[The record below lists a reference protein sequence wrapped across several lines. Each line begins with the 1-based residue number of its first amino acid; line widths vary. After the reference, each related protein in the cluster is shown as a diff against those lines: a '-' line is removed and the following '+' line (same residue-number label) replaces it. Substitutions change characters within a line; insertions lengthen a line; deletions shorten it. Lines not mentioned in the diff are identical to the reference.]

1 MTLLSILR
9 LFFMLLSLI
18 LLGIAAY
25 LLWTWYQGHLVRQ
38 PDGTLHLVRDEW
50 RLWTGLPLLAWSFLG
65 RYVITFLLARR
76 DEDPTHPNRGHGR
89 LAAGRDG
96 ATLYVETWG
105 PALMRLLWYSPM
117 AGHWTAPYG
126 SMPSETSLS
135 NSASS
140 YGICRG

>member
-38 PDGTLHLVRDEW
+38 PDGALHLVRDQW

-76 DEDPTHPNRGHGR
+76 DEDPTHPNWGHGR
-89 LAAGRDG
+89 LAEGRDG
-96 ATLYVETWG
+96 ATLYVEALG
-105 PALMRLLWYSPM
+105 PADAPSLILTP

-135 NSASS
+135 NSASLC
-140 YGICRG
+140 GIFRG